1 MTATEVAAGAHTGYA
16 IGSESATSMP
26 GGNGGD
32 GELGNGTTTEAQA
45 TPVVVS
51 LPAGVTAT
59 ALAAGEDTAYA
70 DRLGRQPLCVGNGVR
85 GALGNGTTT
94 FAQATPVV
102 VSLPAAVTATAVAAG
117 AFTGY
122 AIGSDGNLYAW
133 GSGGDGELGNGTTTE
148 TQATPVVVSLPAGDT
163 ASAVGAE
170 TYSTTAYAISVAPL
184 TFTPAPLAFGN
195 VLVGTSSS
203 ASTTVTYTTP
213 VDPAYGDI
221 GIVSATPVGPD
232 AADFSVTSNSCSHF
246 IYLSG
251 AVGGAGAGRITG
263 CSVTVQFTPSV
274 VGRERR
280 PGRSL
285 GKRRWRIGGQ
295 DLALSGTGFNRPS
308 PSPPRRLRSATSRS
322 APAPAPPP
330 RSPTRRRWTRPI
342 SPSAST
348 VPRRSVRTP
357 PISASRP
364 TRAPPSPSPAQTS
377 RATSSARSR
386 CSSPRRSSGPR
397 TQTWQ

>member
-16 IGSESATSMP
+16 IGSDGNLYAW
-26 GGNGGD
+26 GNGGD

-70 DRLGRQPLCVGNGVR
+70 IGSDGNLYAWGNGVR

-163 ASAVGAE
+163 ASAVG
-170 TYSTTAYAISVAPL
+170 V
-184 TFTPAPLAFGN
+184 GN
-195 VLVGTSSS
+195 VLHHRLRHLRC
-203 ASTTVTYTTP
+203 TP
-213 VDPAYGDI
+213 HLHPRAARVRQRPGWYQLQRLHHGHLHDAG
-221 GIVSATPVGPD
+221 GPGEWRHRYRQCH
-232 AADFSVTSNSCSHF
+232 AGRSGRRRFQRHVQLVLPF
-246 IYLSG
+246 IYL
-251 AVGGAGAGRITG
+251 
-263 CSVTVQFTPSV
+263 
-274 VGRERR
+274 
-280 PGRSL
+280 
-285 GKRRWRIGGQ
+285 
-295 DLALSGTGFNRPS
+295 
-308 PSPPRRLRSATSRS
+308 
-322 APAPAPPP
+322 
-330 RSPTRRRWTRPI
+330 
-342 SPSAST
+342 
-348 VPRRSVRTP
+348 
-357 PISASRP
+357 
-364 TRAPPSPSPAQTS
+364 PAQTS